1 MPKHHNNN
9 CAKKSY
15 HHRHCVKPSCNE
27 ICHDDSSEESC
38 EKLHNK
44 PNCYDDN
51 CNSDS
56 TPEEDC
62 KKNHCKKNHCKKN
75 HCKKNHCKKNHCYN
89 ECDNV
94 SSSSSEDD
102 CNNNCLLYVP
112 NNCNNRDF
120 INCNNVLRSKL
131 GELQYKKPCKL
142 PCQNEEEIKYKCYNY
157 NGEFH
162 KSLTHC
168 HITGKLKCKHDYT
181 NMVEAQMHNNQKL
194 LASIPLNP
202 GSQMK
207 LVNPLASLSSVL
219 VGAPQPSLFL
229 AAPPKLSS
237 PSAGADMVENYS
249 MVLARDVPFT
259 SYSSDLIIAKLL
271 DSSHMNSP
279 DVLSN
284 LLYKS
289 NGTFGTKTL
298 FRGMSNDELVGPY
311 ISQLLLLNIPMG
323 DLVVA
328 QKYKSLATRIAATGS
343 VEWGVNR
350 QETIAIQN
358 GLISSLPPL
367 NPINVSHLYIH
378 NGRSLAEAAHN
389 DGAYQY
395 YYQAAQLLNKL
406 GVKPNPGFPVYPN
419 QNSFITG
426 PNSPDVLCSIGTV
439 TELSLKHA
447 WYWKFQLYR
456 KLRPETFGLWI
467 DNIKFGIVANHKN
480 YDISNVILHNA
491 ILSDINLLYG
501 SFTQPL
507 CYPEGAPIHPS
518 YPAGHAVIAGACCT
532 LLKIFYDCNH
542 PWSSLPGVI
551 AGTYGPVVG
560 AVQADSTGNNLIA
573 YTDPDYA
580 NMTINGEI
588 NKLASNVSLGRDWAG
603 VHYRS
608 DGMAGILLGEEIA
621 VKYMEDMLT
630 ACVENN
636 LNGTYPTILFTK
648 FDGSIGSVKPT
659 IK

>member
-1 MPKHHNNN
+1 MTKNHNNS
-9 CAKKSY
+9 CVKKS
-15 HHRHCVKPSCNE
+15 HHHGNKKHEHCVKPPCNE
-27 ICHDDSSEESC
+27 ICYDESKSEESC
-38 EKLHNK
+38 KKYHCNKHQCKKEKHDNECCK
-44 PNCYDDN
+44 KHQCDNHRCKKEKHDSDCESSSESNSDCDDN
-51 CNSDS
+51 CDY
-56 TPEEDC
+56 PI
-62 KKNHCKKNHCKKN
+62 
-75 HCKKNHCKKNHCYN
+75 
-89 ECDNV
+89 
-94 SSSSSEDD
+94 
-102 CNNNCLLYVP
+102 
-112 NNCNNRDF
+112 NNCNDRNF
-120 INCNNVLRSKL
+120 INCNDVLRCKL

-142 PCQNEEEIKYKCYNY
+142 PCQNEEEKKYKHYNY

-168 HITGKLKCKHDYT
+168 NITGKLKHNCDYT

-194 LASIPLNP
+194 LASVPLNP

-219 VGAPQPSLFL
+219 AGVPQPSLFL
-229 AAPPKLSS
+229 IPPPKLSS

-249 MVLARDVPFT
+249 MVLARDVPFIN
-259 SYSSDLIIAKLL
+259 YSSDLIIAKLL
-271 DSSHMNSP
+271 DSTHMNSP
-279 DVLSN
+279 NILCN
-284 LLYKS
+284 LLYKP
-289 NGTFGTKTL
+289 NGTFGIKTL
-298 FRGMSNDELVGPY
+298 FRGMANDELVGPY
-311 ISQLLLLNIPMG
+311 ISQLLLLNVPMG
-323 DLVVA
+323 DLVVP
-328 QKYKSLATRIAATGS
+328 QKYKSLATRIAAVGS
-343 VEWGVNR
+343 VEWGVNN

-367 NPINVSHLYIH
+367 NPVDVSFKYVHS
-378 NGRSLAEAAHN
+378 GRSLAETVHN
-389 DGAYQY
+389 DGAYQF

-406 GVKPNPGFPVYPN
+406 GAKPNVGFPVYPN

-480 YDISNVILHNA
+480 YDISNVVLHNG
-491 ILSDINLLYG
+491 ILNDINLLYG
-501 SFTQPL
+501 RFTQPL

-542 PWSSLPGVI
+542 AWSSLPGVM
-551 AGTYGPVVG
+551 AGTYGPVAG
-560 AVQADSTGNNLIA
+560 AVQADVTGSNLIA
-573 YTDPDYA
+573 YTETDHA

-588 NKLASNVSLGRDWAG
+588 NKLASNVALGRDWAG

-608 DGMAGILLGEEIA
+608 DGMAGLLLGEEIA
-621 VKYMEDMLT
+621 MKYTEDMLS

-636 LNGTYPTILFTK
+636 LNGTYPTIFFTK
-648 FDGSIGSVKPT
+648 FNGSIGSVKPT
-659 IK
+659 INQ